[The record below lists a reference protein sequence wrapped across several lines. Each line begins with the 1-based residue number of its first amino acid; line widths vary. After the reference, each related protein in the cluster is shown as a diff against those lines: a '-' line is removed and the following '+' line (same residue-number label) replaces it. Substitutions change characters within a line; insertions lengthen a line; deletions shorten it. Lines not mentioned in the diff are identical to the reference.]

1 MSEPLDILSV
11 AQDLER
17 ALGPKQPKKKPKRS
31 SIRADLAE
39 LLGDSIAIDMAAS
52 IRAALDSMKT
62 EWIECDHCRHKVPFS
77 LPNMYERV
85 KAAQLV
91 MSELE
96 GKVGTHR
103 EAPAVQKNVTG
114 DLADLTDEQL
124 VALLSDNDEPPE
136 DEDAD

>member
-17 ALGPKQPKKKPKRS
+17 ALGPKPKKPKRS

-96 GKVGTHR
+96 GKVGTHK
-103 EAPAVQKNVTG
+103 EAPAVQKSATG
-114 DLADLTDEQL
+114 DLSELTDEQL
-124 VALLSDNDEPPE
+124 VALLGGDHDEEQE
-136 DEDAD
+136 DEDGD